1 MAQKKRRTPADDEMD
16 TTSAELDPTT
26 LITGVEAREIL
37 RICDKTQ
44 VAFANFI
51 GHSANFVRGEKILGA
66 SRYVRLQ
73 WVRALR
79 AFVSEAD
86 YLTALAIIR
95 QDAARRH
102 ESARGHSATRGSR
115 P

>member
-1 MAQKKRRTPADDEMD
+1 MARKKRRTTTDDDLDAAVSTPM
-16 TTSAELDPTT
+16 AETEIDPTT
-26 LITGVEAREIL
+26 LLTGLEAREIL

-79 AFVSEAD
+79 AFVSEED

-95 QDAARRH
+95 QDAARRQ
-102 ESARGHSATRGSR
+102 EASR
-115 P
+115 RSRR